1 MLRKFD
7 YSKKWLTKSI
17 WLLVLILCVGMAES
31 KLNKQQCNNLLVK
44 VDYEAGMRFINA
56 SDIEK
61 LLTVNGTEPLHG
73 NKQKNI
79 PLSIL
84 EDRVRANKL
93 IRNCQIYHDLEG
105 DLVVEIEQ
113 EKPVAR
119 WINTSRM
126 GEWRKTDGFYI
137 NEEGGFIPLSN
148 RFSARV
154 LVVAGAFF
162 QNKKNLADAD
172 GKAVLD
178 VVKYVSEDP
187 FWKIQ
192 VIQMNV
198 SKEGNIDLY
207 TALGDQRIE
216 FGKAENIAAKL
227 SKLRIFYE
235 KVLETDWS
243 RYSMIS
249 LKFHDQIVCE

>member
-7 YSKKWLTKSI
+7 YSKKWLGRSI
-17 WLLVLILCVGMAES
+17 WLLVLLLCVGMAES
-31 KLNKQQCNNLLVK
+31 KLNKQQCNNLLVN
-44 VDYEAGMRFINA
+44 VDYDAGMHFINA
-56 SDIEK
+56 SDIER

-79 PLSIL
+79 PLSTL

-113 EKPVAR
+113 EKPIAR

-126 GEWRKTDGFYI
+126 GEWRKSDGFYI
-137 NEEGGFIPLSN
+137 NQEGDFIPLSN

-154 LVVAGAFF
+154 LVVAGSFF
-162 QNKKNLADAD
+162 QNKKNLKTAKDQ
-172 GKAVLD
+172 AVLD
-178 VVKYVSEDP
+178 LINYIIADP

-192 VIQMNV
+192 IVQMSVTN
-198 SKEGNIDLY
+198 EGNIDLY
-207 TALGDQRIE
+207 TALGNQRIE
-216 FGKAENIAAKL
+216 FGKAENIEHKL
-227 SKLRIFYE
+227 TKLRIFYE
-235 KVLETDWS
+235 KVLTTDWS
-243 RYSMIS
+243 RYTLIS